1 MSPTER
7 TMAQRIAS
15 PIFKETLLITLGV
28 FFLEFLHE
36 LGRLGEA
43 RRENLQHAR
52 RAHLGSSKTARLA
65 QEVFFGREHH
75 KSDPRWLMATMHMM
89 IEAMK

>member
-1 MSPTER
+1 
-7 TMAQRIAS
+7 MAQRIAS
-15 PIFKETLLITLGV
+15 AIFKETLLIPLGV
-28 FFLEFLHE
+28 FLLEVLHE

-43 RRENLQHAR
+43 RRENLKHAGW
-52 RAHLGSSKTARLA
+52 AHLGSSKAARFA
-65 QEVFFGREHH
+65 EEVFFGREHH